1 MGTLIIILIF
11 SKSFLKLKIFSDN
24 MLYYGYHKITPLF
37 LKKGNSK
44 MDITE
49 GIKKIFL
56 AGVGAVATTGEAAKN
71 LIDNLVEKG
80 ELTVEQGKVLNEGL
94 KRNTKEK
101 INKHVT
107 VNVVNEFKD
116 VFSAVDKMSKEELEA
131 LKEKL
136 ESLKDAAPA
145 EEEEA
150 KEDCGCEEECSC
162 EEKTET
168 CDGENCDNK

>member
-1 MGTLIIILIF
+1 
-11 SKSFLKLKIFSDN
+11 
-24 MLYYGYHKITPLF
+24 
-37 LKKGNSK
+37 

-56 AGVGAVATTGEAAKN
+56 AGVGAVATTVD
-71 LIDNLVEKG
+71 LIMIFSIDNLVEKG
-80 ELTVEQGKVLNEGL
+80 ELTVEQGKVLNEEL